1 MLVIP
6 FDQRDGFIWMN
17 GDFLPWQEARTHVL
31 SHGLHYAS
39 SVFEGTRAYGG
50 KIFKLN
56 AHTERL
62 FASAK
67 MLDMQIPYTVEQLN
81 AVQKD
86 ALIRSNYQ
94 DAYIRP
100 VAWRGSEMM
109 AISAQNTKTH
119 VAVAVWEWPSY
130 FPPEK
135 RMAGL
140 KLAMAH
146 YRRPSPESAPV
157 HAKAAGL
164 YMICTLS
171 KHKVEREGWDD
182 ALMLDYRG
190 RIAESTG
197 ANVFFVKDGELHTPV
212 PYCFLNGI
220 TRQTVIEL
228 AKERNICVHERTIL
242 PDELGSFSEV
252 FLVGTAIEV
261 TPVSQ
266 IDAHRYQPG
275 RLCEDLM
282 RAYDHLVHGR

>member
-1 MLVIP
+1 MPVIP

-86 ALIRSNYQ
+86 ALIRSKYQ

-197 ANVFFVKDGELHTPV
+197 ANIFFVKDGELHTPV
-212 PYCFLNGI
+212 PDCFLNGI

-266 IDAHRYQPG
+266 IDTHRYQPG

-282 RAYDHLVHGR
+282 RAYDNLVHGR

>member
-212 PYCFLNGI
+212 PDCFLNGI

-282 RAYDHLVHGR
+282 RAYDHLVHGH